1 MDFITIY
8 HLVLY
13 YICLLLIAQHILDCK
28 PRTWMLYSSFLV
40 FLLLALLTT
49 LADHTLFSI
58 SYVSVQVLQ
67 FVLIKLAFKKAKIR
81 QLLFS
86 YIVLNCLNMI
96 LVSIAVAIVPA
107 YHLLF
112 DYLISTVTATFCLLF
127 CFSKIRHTV
136 RQIIEWTPKYVLMI
150 CGLLLVSAT
159 VISVFISGTEL
170 YPDHDILF
178 RATQIIVSVLLL
190 GICIVLPVI
199 ILISVSNSQLRSL
212 TANYEQQIHTQA
224 EHYQNLAAANYEVRR
239 FRHDFR
245 NISIAIMELLT
256 EGKSDAALEL
266 LQECNQSVEPSTQ
279 SYPSFDTGNGIA
291 DAILIEKQAKA
302 TAFNTSICFQGII
315 PANGLSPTDLC
326 VILGNTLDNAIEA
339 CQKLSTE
346 EPKTITVTGN
356 CNSGFLF
363 LTVRNPVAQ
372 NVTIQN
378 NHIVTTK
385 ANKTLHGFG
394 LYSLHSVVKRY
405 DGEVKLS
412 STDDCFTVDID
423 LCLKNSQKCES
434 CLPQ

>member
-291 DAILIEKQAKA
+291 DALFIEKQAKA
-302 TAFNTSICFQGII
+302 TAFNTSICFQGMI

-356 CNSGFLF
+356 
-363 LTVRNPVAQ
+363 
-372 NVTIQN
+372 
-378 NHIVTTK
+378 
-385 ANKTLHGFG
+385 
-394 LYSLHSVVKRY
+394 
-405 DGEVKLS
+405 
-412 STDDCFTVDID
+412 
-423 LCLKNSQKCES
+423 
-434 CLPQ
+434 

>member
-8 HLVLY
+8 YSVLY
-13 YICLLLIAQHILDCK
+13 YICLLLIARYILDCK
-28 PRTWMLYSSFLV
+28 PRIWVLCGSFLV
-40 FLLLALLTT
+40 FLPLALLTA
-49 LADHTLFSI
+49 LEDQAYYSI
-58 SYVSVQVLQ
+58 AYITIQILQ
-67 FVLIKLAFKKAKIR
+67 FLLIKLSFQKVKFQ
-81 QLLFS
+81 QLIFS
-86 YIVLNCLNMI
+86 YIALYCLNVI
-96 LVSIAVAIVPA
+96 LISIAVAIIPA
-107 YHLLF
+107 YYLFF
-112 DYLISTVTATFCLLF
+112 DYMINAVTSLSCTLL
-127 CFSKIRHTV
+127 CFSKIRHTM
-136 RQIIEWTPKYVLMI
+136 RQIIEWTPKYIRMI

-159 VISVFISGTEL
+159 LISVFTSGTEL
-170 YPDHDILF
+170 YQNHEMLS
-178 RATQIIVSVLLL
+178 RATQIIVSILLL
-190 GICIVLPVI
+190 AICIVLPVM
-199 ILISVSNSQLRSL
+199 ILISVSNSRLRSL
-212 TANYEQQIHTQA
+212 SANYEQQIYTQA
-224 EHYQNLAAANYEVRR
+224 EHYQNLAAANYEVQR

-245 NISIAIMELLT
+245 NMSIAIKKLLSDG
-256 EGKSDAALEL
+256 EQDAALKL
-266 LQECNQSVEPSTQ
+266 LQKCTQSLEPS
-279 SYPSFDTGNGIA
+279 PLSFDTGNGIA
-291 DAILIEKQAKA
+291 DALFIEKQAKA
-302 TAFNTSICFQGII
+302 TPFNTSICFQGII

-339 CQKLSTE
+339 CQNLSTE
-346 EPKTITVTGN
+346 EPKTIRVTSN

-423 LCLKNSQKCES
+423 LCLKSSQKCES

>member
-8 HLVLY
+8 HSVVY
-13 YICLLLIAQHILDCK
+13 YICLLLIARYILDCK
-28 PRTWMLYSSFLV
+28 PRIWFLCGSFLV
-40 FLLLALLTT
+40 FLPPALLTA
-49 LADHTLFSI
+49 LDDHTLFSVAYASI
-58 SYVSVQVLQ
+58 QVLQ
-67 FVLIKLAFKKAKIR
+67 FILIKLAFRKAKIR

-86 YIVLNCLNMI
+86 YMVLYCLNMI
-96 LVSIAVAIVPA
+96 LVSIAVTIAPA
-107 YHLLF
+107 YYLFF
-112 DYLISTVTATFCLLF
+112 DYMINAVTFVLCVSL

-136 RQIIEWTPKYVLMI
+136 RQIIEWTPKYIRMI

-159 VISVFISGTEL
+159 LISVFTSGTA
-170 YPDHDILF
+170 LF
-178 RATQIIVSVLLL
+178 QNHEVLSRATQIIVSVLLL
-190 GICIVLPVI
+190 GICIVLPVM

-245 NISIAIMELLT
+245 NISIAIKKLLADG
-256 EGKSDAALEL
+256 ESDAALEL
-266 LQECNQSVEPSTQ
+266 LQECSQSLDPSTQ
-279 SYPSFDTGNGIA
+279 SHPSFDTGNGIA
-291 DAILIEKQAKA
+291 DALLAEKQTKA
-302 TAFNTSICFQGII
+302 TDFHTEIRFNGMI

-339 CQKLSTE
+339 CQKLSANE
-346 EPKTITVTGN
+346 QKNIVITSKYS
-356 CNSGFLF
+356 SGFWF
-363 LTVRNPVAQ
+363 LKIHNPIAKSVA
-372 NVTIQN
+372 IHN
-378 NHIVTTK
+378 NHVITTK

-405 DGEVKLS
+405 DGEVRLS

-423 LCLKNSQKCES
+423 LCVTNPQKHES

>member
-1 MDFITIY
+1 MGFITIY
-8 HLVLY
+8 HSILY
-13 YICLLLIAQHILDCK
+13 YICLRLIARFILDCT
-28 PRTWMLYSSFLV
+28 PRILVLYGSFLV
-40 FLLLALLTT
+40 FLPLLAVLDDQALLSMTCIV
-49 LADHTLFSI
+49 L
-58 SYVSVQVLQ
+58 QVLQ
-67 FVLIKLAFKKAKIR
+67 FILIKCAFTKVKI
-81 QLLFS
+81 QHLLFS
-86 YIVLNCLNMI
+86 YVGLSCINMI
-96 LVSIAVAIVPA
+96 LVSIPVAIAPA
-107 YHLLF
+107 HHLLY
-112 DYLISTVTATFCLLF
+112 DYLICTVISLLCALF

-136 RQIIEWTPKYVLMI
+136 RQIIEWTPKYTLMI
-150 CGLLLVSAT
+150 CGLLLVSTT
-159 VISVFISGTEL
+159 VISVFISGTVL
-170 YPDHDILF
+170 YTNHEVLN
-178 RATQIIVSVLLL
+178 RATQIIVSILLL
-190 GICIVLPVI
+190 AICIVLPVI

-245 NISIAIMELLT
+245 NISIAIKKLLADG
-256 EGKSDAALEL
+256 EPDAALAL
-266 LQECNQSVEPSTQ
+266 LQECSQSLDPSTQ
-279 SYPSFDTGNGIA
+279 SHPSFDTGNGIA
-291 DAILIEKQAKA
+291 DAIFIEKQAKA

-346 EPKTITVTGN
+346 EPKTITVIGN

-412 STDDCFTVDID
+412 STDNCFTVDID
-423 LCLKNSQKCES
+423 LCLKNSQKCKS

>member
-8 HLVLY
+8 HSVLY
-13 YICLLLIAQHILDCK
+13 YICLLLIARYILDCT
-28 PRTWMLYSSFLV
+28 PRTWVLYSSFLV
-40 FLLLALLTT
+40 FLPSVLLTA
-49 LADHTLFSI
+49 LDDHALFSAA
-58 SYVSVQVLQ
+58 YVSIQVLQ
-67 FVLIKLAFKKAKIR
+67 FILIKLAFKKVKIR

-86 YIVLNCLNMI
+86 YILLYCLNMM
-96 LVSIAVAIVPA
+96 LVSVAVAIAPVH
-107 YHLLF
+107 HLLF
-112 DYLISTVTATFCLLF
+112 DYLISTVISALCALF
-127 CFSKIRHTV
+127 CFSKIRHAV
-136 RQIIEWTPKYVLMI
+136 RKIIEWTPKYVLMI

-159 VISVFISGTEL
+159 VLSVFVSGTEL
-170 YPDHDILF
+170 YPDHDTLF
-178 RATQIIVSVLLL
+178 RATQIIISVLLL

-245 NISIAIMELLT
+245 NISIAIKKMLADGEA
-256 EGKSDAALEL
+256 DAALEL
-266 LQECNQSVEPSTQ
+266 LQECSQILDPSTQ
-279 SYPSFDTGNGIA
+279 SHPVFDTGNGIA

-302 TAFNTSICFQGII
+302 TAFSTAICFQGMI
-315 PANGLSPTDLC
+315 PTNGLSPTDLC

-346 EPKTITVTGN
+346 ERKTITVTGN
-356 CNSGFLF
+356 CNGGFLF
-363 LTVRNPVAQ
+363 LTVRNPVAKS
-372 NVTIQN
+372 VAIHN
-378 NHIVTTK
+378 NHVVTTK

-405 DGEVKLS
+405 DGEVRLA

-423 LCLKNSQKCES
+423 LCLKNAQKCES